1 MQVIGITGP
10 TGAGKTTALLELEK
24 RGFEVVDCDRLYHQ
38 MLRTDAQLRQR
49 LTDAF
54 GNVFGADGQ
63 LDRRALAARVF
74 GDKKELEKLDRI
86 VFPAVYAAVEQ
97 KIANCRRKGLVID
110 AINLIESRLGELCEL
125 TIAITADPAVRVK
138 RIMQRDGLSEAQALA
153 RVNAQKPDKFYRKH
167 GTFLL
172 ENRAG
177 SKAEFQSLI
186 GEFLDDMIMED

>member
-38 MLRTDAQLRQR
+38 MLRTDAQMRQR

-167 GTFLL
+167 CTFLL